1 SQSVRIIRLRDSHG
15 IAEIVDAFRVVQ
27 KDHRDFRK
35 FGELA
40 DRLRTQLSVDNRRAR
55 IHADIFSDFAE
66 PVFFSETAR
75 ALLYC
80 FSRFGFCRR
89 HSLRFLPFVLRD
101 CWTIRA
107 QPHGDTEWLSRR
119 QSLVQSR
126 VEFAIT
132 LETGLHH
139 FCTPVIEVDFL
150 SSFVEYTF
158 PRFAVGAMSSLHQF
172 VGRSLAGRSAPDAI

>member
-1 SQSVRIIRLRDSHG
+1 
-15 IAEIVDAFRVVQ
+15 
-27 KDHRDFRK
+27 
-35 FGELA
+35 A
-40 DRLRTQLSVDNRRAR
+40 DRLRTELSVDNRRAR

-80 FSRFGFCRR
+80 FSRFDFCRR

-119 QSLVQSR
+119 SGKSLVQPR

-132 LETGLHH
+132 CETRLHH
-139 FCTPVIEVDFL
+139 FCTHVIEVDFL
-150 SSFVEYTF
+150 SSFVERTF
-158 PRFAVGAMSSLHQF
+158 PRFAVGAM
-172 VGRSLAGRSAPDAI
+172 